1 MTKTELRERRERER
15 GRGCGLAMGACG
27 DGSREHISKVCSQL
41 IIGMPPLLHH
51 EEKDEVGSKA
61 GLLSR
66 RRTCT
71 VIDRAGAI
79 YGSRQIAKR
88 TTGTGRT
95 WLSMLC
101 VLRPSVAPLCLC
113 LPSLQS
119 TLHVTLALITK
130 IFEGPLPPAFFLFFS
145 LSLSRGKELR
155 NYSCRD
161 AYREGGYEDYPK
173 VGWSVVKGDRL

>member
-1 MTKTELRERRERER
+1 
-15 GRGCGLAMGACG
+15 MGACG

-101 VLRPSVAPLCLC
+101 VLQPSVAPLCLC